1 MENKGEEK
9 NRGRMKSRKNILI
22 FSGLLIGILLIV
34 LVLATAPGWIPGST
48 AINYTTLEG
57 GFYYHNLS
65 KNITGFNNDVNFQIN
80 PTVDKPLYWTNESG
94 RYTFTLF
101 NIASNWIRIYNS
113 STGNLTINSTY
124 DNQTGFFEI
133 PIQATNTSDPAA
145 DAIITTFEFIINATN
160 DAPEFLDSSINS
172 TYNLTQNRLFLE
184 YINATDEEEHYP
196 LYFNIS
202 FLNNCTHAG
211 WSDRSDG
218 ENCSIFNLTN
228 ILNTSASM
236 NFTPVRNEVG
246 YYWANITVT
255 DFGEN
260 YSCPHIYCDNV
271 TYEQNKTTY
280 YSEIIKFNIFSA
292 LEINIS
298 NCTNKIFQENES
310 GTCQI
315 NITTKE
321 DADLLNISSLG
332 FLKNYD
338 ASVLNSSWFYAD
350 SSTNSANFT
359 KTVTI
364 NVTPQKTEIGNW
376 TINFTVQDITANE
389 DSTEQI
395 YVYVN
400 RTLNDAP
407 EIIGIED
414 MEVSVDL
421 EKRIN
426 LIVYDDDFLIPDK
439 NTSFGGYNETITF
452 NVTILNQSNLSQE
465 LNLNGFDVE
474 ILNMPVVET
483 NRTEAKIQFTPN
495 SSELGDY
502 TINLSVNDLE
512 NSFDFDLFNLSIVSN
527 NFPYWNQTSYS
538 FDLVVNS
545 SSANTASFYLN
556 LTDNYVN
563 DSDVGNVLTFANDSD
578 AFPRFNLTS
587 EGIIN
592 FTPYKEDVGNWS
604 FNVTATDSL
613 GLQNTTTFAFN
624 ITNTNSAPAIKTPIF
639 ATNASVDVN
648 SNVNATEDKYTQI
661 ILWVE
666 DDDFKIP
673 SGQKSFYNESL
684 NITTTILNSSGSAVI
699 LDLFNFTKTNSFPT
713 SNFPNK
719 TEYEATF
726 TPNQI
731 DIGSYN
737 VTVNITDA
745 SNISDILEFNLTI
758 LSSNDAPVL
767 MNLTNKTS
775 AVNRTFY
782 YNINATD
789 EEDGNETLGNL
800 TFSYD
805 FINGTD
811 FINNNQTI
819 FNTTSGI
826 LNLTFNSSH
835 AGSYRINIT
844 VNDSSSS
851 ENFNDFWIYVYD
863 SPNISNPSSL
873 EIFNLTEN
881 ETYNFNFTVN
891 HSIEDNLTY
900 LFYVDLITYNGSEF
914 NYSDLILREN
924 TTYYG
929 NGTNLTWQ
937 FTPNFTDESYGK
949 LKNLSLI
956 VYPSNSNLTN
966 AVLINSTLNLKLNI
980 SHANYPINFSGTI
993 ANQSKEKTK
1002 KIYIDLED
1010 YFSSLDYDDAYYNR
1024 TVNFTILNSDTNL
1037 SPSGITSN
1045 FPYSNWTLSLAS
1057 SSGVALEED
1066 LFINSTEFDSNNN
1079 LLSSKYS
1086 NSFNTEFTEPSQ
1098 TTTPPVGGG
1107 GGGSSIPVS
1116 FKIIHPG
1123 EIFVS
1128 QYEKVDI
1135 PLKLENKGSK
1145 AFQRINLVNTLLFNS
1160 TNSNQG
1166 IGSFDID
1173 YFDFLKVGETKNF
1186 SLSLL
1191 FNTAILGEYEVMVNA
1206 SSLTPRY
1213 NDGIKIK
1220 VHVQELNKS
1229 KVEEI
1234 LIFTE
1239 EFITQNPEC
1248 AEITEIVN
1256 EAKKHFEEG
1265 DLINAKLKAEE
1276 AVNACKDAISQVS
1289 IPKERKTKEQLLKD
1303 YLNYLILISF
1313 FAFIVGI
1320 VYYFIKRR
1328 AFIKKYKE

>member
-1 MENKGEEK
+1 MRNKEK
-9 NRGRMKSRKNILI
+9 N
-22 FSGLLIGILLIV
+22 LLVFIGIFFFIISIV
-34 LVLATAPGWIPGST
+34 LIMADVSWNPGSHNIT
-48 AINYTTLEG
+48 YNVTEDALYE
-57 GFYYHNLS
+57 HNLT
-65 KNITGFNNDVNFQIN
+65 KNVTD
-80 PTVDKPLYWTNESG
+80 
-94 RYTFTLF
+94 
-101 NIASNWIRIYNS
+101 YNS
-113 STGNLTINSTY
+113 SISIAIDTENNISWNGENYTKEEIENWIFLNESTSILTINATR
-124 DNQTGFFEI
+124 DNETGFFEI
-133 PIQATNTSDPAA
+133 PIQVS
-145 DAIITTFEFIINATN
+145 FG
-160 DAPEFLDSSINS
+160 LDSSGKS
-172 TYNLTQNRLFLE
+172 FE
-184 YINATDEEEHYP
+184 
-196 LYFNIS
+196 FNIS
-202 FLNNCTHAG
+202 PVN
-211 WSDRSDG
+211 DPPQ
-218 ENCSIFNLTN
+218 FNGLV
-228 ILNTSASM
+228 NTS
-236 NFTPVRNEVG
+236 
-246 YYWANITVT
+246 
-255 DFGEN
+255 
-260 YSCPHIYCDNV
+260 
-271 TYEQNKTTY
+271 
-280 YSEIIKFNIFSA
+280 FNMS
-292 LEINIS
+292 
-298 NCTNKIFQENES
+298 
-310 GTCQI
+310 
-315 NITTKE
+315 
-321 DADLLNISSLG
+321 DLFNP
-332 FLKNYD
+332 
-338 ASVLNSSWFYAD
+338 
-350 SSTNSANFT
+350 
-359 KTVTI
+359 TI
-364 NVTPQKTEIGNW
+364 NVTDEEDDTPYNLTINFISCDTAEWSTRNDVNCDLFNSSHYTFNNETGIFDLSFTPLRNDVGYYIINFTVIDYNSLGNQSTTKIINYTVLNINFRPYFRYSCDSERNQEEDTNILCWINVSDIDETNNLTITANYSWFVFNSSSSNTAIKNISNSTDYNASFLINFTPEDLQVGNW
-376 TINFTVQDITANE
+376 TINLTLADTGSPVRIN
-389 DSTEQI
+389 STEIWMFIDNIEDDVSLDAISDIQI
-395 YVYVN
+395 YENY
-400 RTLNDAP
+400 TFYLNAT
-407 EIIGIED
+407 
-414 MEVSVDL
+414 
-421 EKRIN
+421 
-426 LIVYDDDFLIPDK
+426 DDDLLVSDK
-439 NTSFGGYNETITF
+439 TIKDETLTFRSNTSWVDIITTTHNSGTDYTTAEIKVDYGIIHNDSNGNYTVKINVTDTNLDSSEKVFTIEILGDTAVEWNASNYTFSYNESDAI
-452 NVTILNQSNLSQE
+452 
-465 LNLNGFDVE
+465 
-474 ILNMPVVET
+474 
-483 NRTEAKIQFTPN
+483 
-495 SSELGDY
+495 Y
-502 TINLSVNDLE
+502 INLSE
-512 NSFDFDLFNLSIVSN
+512 
-527 NFPYWNQTSYS
+527 
-538 FDLVVNS
+538 
-545 SSANTASFYLN
+545 
-556 LTDNYVN
+556 YVN
-563 DSDVGNVLTFANDSD
+563 DSEGDAITFSFTNDSVFSSFD
-578 AFPRFNLTS
+578 LNSST
-587 EGIIN
+587 GIIN
-592 FTPYKEDVGNWS
+592 FTPIDEDVGYH
-604 FNVTATDSL
+604 
-613 GLQNTTTFAFN
+613 N
-624 ITNTNSAPAIKTPIF
+624 ITINASDGKLNSLKDFNFTIYNINDAPVIETPITSG
-639 ATNASVDVN
+639 TNISIGVN
-648 SNVNATEDKYTQI
+648 SSINVTEDKYTQI
-661 ILWVE
+661 ILYVR
-666 DDDFKIP
+666 DNDFKIP

-684 NITTTILNSSGSAVI
+684 NITTTILNSSNSIAI
-699 LDLFNFTKTNSFPT
+699 SDLFNFSLSSTPT
-713 SNFPNK
+713 SDSNRSI
-719 TEYEATF
+719 YEATLI
-726 TPNQI
+726 PLGE

-767 MNLTNKTS
+767 MNLTNQTS
-775 AVNRTFY
+775 VVNRTFY
-782 YNINATD
+782 YDINATD

-826 LNLTFNSSH
+826 LNIIFNDTQ
-835 AGSYRINIT
+835 AGIYRINIT

-851 ENFNDFWIYVYD
+851 EDFNDFWIYIYD
-863 SPNISNPSSL
+863 PPNISNPSSL

-900 LFYVDLITYNGSEF
+900 LFYIDLITYNGSEF

-924 TTYYG
+924 TNYYG